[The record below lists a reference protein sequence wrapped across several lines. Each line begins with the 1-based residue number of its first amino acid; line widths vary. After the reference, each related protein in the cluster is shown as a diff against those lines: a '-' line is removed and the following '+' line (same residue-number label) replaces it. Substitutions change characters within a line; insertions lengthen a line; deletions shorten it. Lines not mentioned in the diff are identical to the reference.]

1 MVDGV
6 WLDALVSWLVIVW
19 YVVWFMLLFWC
30 LEWIMLS
37 VGFSGYVGFGYW
49 WSIIAE
55 VLCDSMFWFDGF
67 GVVGLIVCRLDNAVG

>member
-1 MVDGV
+1 
-6 WLDALVSWLVIVW
+6 
-19 YVVWFMLLFWC
+19 
-30 LEWIMLS
+30 MLS

-49 WSIIAE
+49 WGIIAE